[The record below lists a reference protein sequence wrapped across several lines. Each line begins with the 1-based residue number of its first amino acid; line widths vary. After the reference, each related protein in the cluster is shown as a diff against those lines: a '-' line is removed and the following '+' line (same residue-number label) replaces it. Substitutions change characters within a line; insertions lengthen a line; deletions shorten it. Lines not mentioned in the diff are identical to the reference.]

1 MIYQRIKDLCKQ
13 KGLTVTGLE
22 KELGFSRGSLIKIDK
37 STPSVDRLQKIADR
51 LGVTPDFLMHGKES
65 EMYYINEET
74 SKVAQAV
81 FDNPNLKALFDAAQG
96 VSPESLKLAAEMLR
110 KMKETNPDG

>member
-51 LGVTPDFLMHGKES
+51 LGVTSDFLMHGKES

-74 SKVAQAV
+74 AEIAQKIFTNPDLKV
-81 FDNPNLKALFDAAQG
+81 LFDAAQG
-96 VSPESLKLAAEMLR
+96 VSPENIKLAAQMLER
-110 KMKETNPDG
+110 MKETNPDG